1 MFYDWN
7 KINGKRGQMGLF
19 DRVDGGYDIAIK
31 LLKIYMKL
39 DVLLNKGVH
48 TAKRTNSSI

>member
-19 DRVDGGYDIAIK
+19 DRVDGGDDIAIK
-31 LLKIYMKL
+31 TTENIKEI
-39 DVLLNKGVH
+39 GC
-48 TAKRTNSSI
+48 SS